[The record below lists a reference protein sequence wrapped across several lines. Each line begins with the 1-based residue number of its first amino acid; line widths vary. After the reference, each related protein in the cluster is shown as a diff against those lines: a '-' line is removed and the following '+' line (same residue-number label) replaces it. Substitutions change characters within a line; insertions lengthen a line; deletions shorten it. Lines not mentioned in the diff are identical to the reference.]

1 MHIAFHLPFPPSRHF
16 RLSPNSLLALALAFG
31 SSALASLIL
40 TPRVA
45 RACVRRGIYGHVRPR
60 AEGGQRIVPR
70 LGGVAVFASSLAG
83 ALCTL
88 ALGAFVPGALPPVSP
103 GFSVGLAL
111 AGGLLF
117 GAGLTDDFLDLSPRV
132 KLALQC
138 TAALL
143 AWVAGF
149 RIEQVTF
156 GGTGTLGWMS
166 LPLTVLWVVG
176 VTNAFNLIDG
186 LDGLATGV
194 ALVALGTTFALAL
207 ALGNTEVTLACA
219 ALGGALLG
227 FLRYNIRPALIFLG
241 DSGSLFV
248 GFMLAILSVHG
259 STKSATAVLTV
270 VPLLVLALPLLDVV
284 LAILRRWLRGIPVF
298 GADERHL
305 HHRLVAIGLTHTRA
319 AVLLLLVAAGMASLA
334 LALALAPSAMV
345 AGIAGA
351 GAGASVLL
359 ILFGIKRLGYHEFV
373 EAAAAVAHGASRV
386 RHAIRDR
393 IHARDV
399 AQLLA
404 RADALAHIH
413 AILQDN
419 AEVQGFLWMGICRE
433 SSGAG
438 SRAALPR
445 LHARGALRMDYPLSA
460 GSDEDPL
467 VLRAWCAPRED
478 GTFADTG
485 RPLALLARAV
495 ERRLADLPA
504 PGHMPAPETAEITI
518 APSARLPR
526 ALLP

>member
-1 MHIAFHLPFPPSRHF
+1 
-16 RLSPNSLLALALAFG
+16 LLAVALAFG
-31 SSALASLIL
+31 SSALASLLL

-45 RACVRRGIYGHVRPR
+45 RACVKRGIYGHVRPR
-60 AEGGQRIVPR
+60 AHGQQRIVPR
-70 LGGVAVFASSLAG
+70 LGGVAVFASALVG

-88 ALGAFVPGALPPVSP
+88 ALGVFLPGELPSGSL
-103 GFSVGLAL
+103 GFSAGLAL

-117 GAGLTDDFLDLSPRV
+117 GAGLADDFLNLSPRG

-156 GGTGTLGWMS
+156 GVTETLGWMS

-219 ALGGALLG
+219 VLGGALLG
-227 FLRYNIRPALIFLG
+227 FLPFNMRPALIFLG

-248 GFMLAILSVHG
+248 GFMLAILSVRG

-284 LAILRRWLRGIPVF
+284 LAILRRWLRGTPAF

-319 AVLLLLVAAGMASLA
+319 AVLLFLVAAGMASLA

-345 AGIAGA
+345 AGIAVA
-351 GAGASVLL
+351 GAGASIVLL
-359 ILFGIKRLGYHEFV
+359 LFGIKRLGYHEFV

-386 RHAIRDR
+386 RHAIRDS

-399 AQLLA
+399 AQLLVWA
-404 RADALAHIH
+404 ETLAHID

-419 AEVQGFLWMGICRE
+419 AEAQGFLWMGICQE

-438 SRAALPR
+438 SRAVLPR
-445 LHARGALRMDYPLSA
+445 RHARGALRMDYPLSG

-467 VLRAWCAPRED
+467 MLRAWCAPRED
-478 GTFADTG
+478 GTFADAG
-485 RPLALLARAV
+485 RTLTLLARAV
-495 ERRLADLPA
+495 ERRLADLSASGHTPA
-504 PGHMPAPETAEITI
+504 PATAEFTI
-518 APSARLPR
+518 APLTRLPS